1 MNKHR
6 ARACALA
13 FLLLCAG
20 ALAFLGRFTRA
31 ELDARYLNWETAA
44 AAAGETEIP
53 FDPAALPAELPPLEE
68 GGWYR
73 YTLTLPQNRAD
84 GVWLLF
90 ETAGLETRVFLDGA
104 EIWSSAALQS
114 PDTVSLSRVQ
124 LPLPA
129 GGGETLTMD
138 LRLLGESGLF
148 PPLPRLTADPS
159 DQQSAM
165 SYAAGYAL
173 PAGATALAALLL
185 AGLFLLGLAQG
196 RPDGRLLLPAL
207 AAALLTATVWP
218 WAWEARCCLRRC
230 GSC

>member
-84 GVWLLF
+84 GV
-90 ETAGLETRVFLDGA
+90 
-104 EIWSSAALQS
+104 
-114 PDTVSLSRVQ
+114 
-124 LPLPA
+124 
-129 GGGETLTMD
+129 
-138 LRLLGESGLF
+138 
-148 PPLPRLTADPS
+148 
-159 DQQSAM
+159 
-165 SYAAGYAL
+165 
-173 PAGATALAALLL
+173 
-185 AGLFLLGLAQG
+185 
-196 RPDGRLLLPAL
+196 
-207 AAALLTATVWP
+207 
-218 WAWEARCCLRRC
+218 
-230 GSC
+230 